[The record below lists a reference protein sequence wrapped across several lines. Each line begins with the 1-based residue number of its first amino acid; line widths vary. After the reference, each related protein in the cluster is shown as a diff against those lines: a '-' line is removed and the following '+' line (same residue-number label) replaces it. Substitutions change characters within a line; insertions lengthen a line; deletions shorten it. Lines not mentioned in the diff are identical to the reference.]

1 MKLKS
6 SILVVFL
13 GATLSVIT
21 TNSFAKSESEP
32 KKYQQPPELLKQ
44 TIAKAIRDFELT
56 PREDWSYIVSRYES
70 EEGDI
75 TRSIEQYDPILEGTQ
90 KWSLLS
96 KNGQMPSQSEQQA
109 FKDAKREKLEKKG
122 EQTFHIKLS
131 EIIHVDS
138 LVLLDETES
147 LLRANFR
154 VNLSQLGDTATEKLS
169 GTLLFNKQQAFIEN
183 IQIVNKEAFSPM
195 FTAKITDFSLSLSF
209 LKIDKAILP
218 HQHALSMNGTFA
230 FFTDI
235 DEESL
240 DTYSNYQIRKQ

>member
-6 SILVVFL
+6 SILVVLL
-13 GATLSVIT
+13 GTTLSAIS
-21 TNSFAKSESEP
+21 TNSFAKVKSELA
-32 KKYQQPPELLKQ
+32 KYQPSPEQLKQ
-44 TIAKAIRDFELT
+44 TITQAIRDFELT
-56 PREDWSYIVSRYES
+56 PRQDWSYTVSRYES

-75 TRSIEQYDPILEGTQ
+75 TSSIEQYDPLLEGTQ

-96 KNGQMPSQSEQQA
+96 LNGQTPSQSEQQA
-109 FKDAKREKLEKKG
+109 FGDTKREKLEKEG
-122 EQTFHIKLS
+122 EQTFHIKLR

-138 LVLLDETES
+138 LVLLDEDES

-183 IQIVNKEAFSPM
+183 IQIVNNEAFSPM
-195 FTAKITDFSLSLSF
+195 FSAKITDFSLNLSF
-209 LKIDKAILP
+209 LKIDEAILP
-218 HQHALSMNGTFA
+218 HQHALSMKGTFA

-235 DEESL
+235 DEESV
-240 DTYSNYQIRKQ
+240 DTYSDYQMRDR